1 MEEKRIT
8 LLILAIVVI
17 IAIVGIILTVTNGKT
32 GALVQKGGTYTNF
45 AGDPFPYTRKISRVT
60 ENPAAYGVQTESQI
74 PPYGGASETFGGWH
88 NPGAE
93 VAVSKGFIYA
103 RDPEKKIYQVLTSC
117 TGQAN
122 IGMVPPSYTRGASV
136 QHAMSI
142 GLDNCVKA
150 PEQVSNF
157 AYCCKEPS
165 RIY

>member
-8 LLILAIVVI
+8 LLILAIVVV
-17 IAIVGIILTVTNGKT
+17 IAIVGIILTVTSGKT
-32 GALVQKGGTYTNF
+32 GASVGGGIYVYPKS
-45 AGDPFPYTRKISRVT
+45 PFPYTRQINKVT
-60 ENPAAYGVQTESQI
+60 ENPAAYGVQTEAQI

-93 VAVSKGFIYA
+93 IAVSKGFVYA

-122 IGMVPPSYTRGASV
+122 IGAVPPGYTRGASV